1 MAAGMN
7 RNVLF
12 KANPIL
18 LFHNFEASPRSGV
31 GAVAPAPQG
40 LSAKGDKTRMQSQ
53 APGEPLPLSSSNGAR
68 LTMNNCLNAPPGDAA
83 GQSDLPA

>member
-31 GAVAPAPQG
+31 GAVRPHRTV
-40 LSAKGDKTRMQSQ
+40 AKGDKTRMQSQ
-53 APGEPLPLSSSNGAR
+53 APGRASAFVVIQRCAINHE
-68 LTMNNCLNAPPGDAA
+68 
-83 GQSDLPA
+83 